1 MISPGDGEVYIFRG
15 IFMDNTEKLRELLHA
30 SAANER
36 NALANQAVHD
46 NLYNK
51 GFRAGYHKGW
61 KDGAEAIAYHNE
73 LLVDELVTKLMELP
87 TQENIEGQDMFFAY
101 DVIRMVKEHFEEKN
115 DDA

>member
-1 MISPGDGEVYIFRG
+1 
-15 IFMDNTEKLRELLHA
+15 MDNNEKLMELLRTS
-30 SAANER
+30 SANDR
-36 NALANQAVHD
+36 DTLADQAVHN

-101 DVIRMVKEHFEEKN
+101 DVIRMVKEHFVGKN

>member
-61 KDGAEAIAYHNE
+61 KDGAEAIAYHDE
-73 LLVDELVTKLMELP
+73 LLVDELVAKLMELP

-101 DVIRMVKEHFEEKN
+101 DVIRMVKEHFEGKDN
-115 DDA
+115 DA